1 MLVNLE
7 VTPRQARMLE
17 DALLAYG
24 ANKSEFIR
32 SEIVELVTEIKRAK
46 TETR

>member
-1 MLVNLE
+1 MNVNLE
-7 VTPRQARMLE
+7 VTPRQARMIE

-24 ANKSEFIR
+24 ANKSEFLR
-32 SEIVELVTEIKRAK
+32 KEIVALVTEIKRAK